1 MTSTNH
7 TGMRTRGA
15 IAAAL
20 LCALALLGPGS
31 SEAAPPKLIGT
42 VGPGFTISLKTAAGK
57 NVTTLKRGTYAITVK
72 DRSRMHDFRLRGPGV
87 NKVLSSVAAVGTK
100 TATVRL
106 AAGRYQFVCQP
117 HASAMRGAFRVT

>member
-1 MTSTNH
+1 MTRTNH

-20 LCALALLGPGS
+20 LGALALLGPGS

-57 NVTTLKRGTYAITVK
+57 KVTTLKRGTYAITIN

-87 NKVLSSVAAVGTK
+87 NKVLSSVAVMGTK

-117 HASAMRGAFRVT
+117 HASGMHGAFRVT